1 MVHDVEMPLDQGKAA
16 ALFRATCGGG
26 FTRGPNRVEIDET
39 APLRASTRIARVLLG
54 GNKAVKTRGATPGRS
69 AQDWRDGASLLL
81 LAVLVAAFLIG
92 RAPIVAAAPGL
103 ASLYERL
110 GLPVNLRGL
119 DFGTVSMV
127 RDVEGGA
134 AGLVVSGEIVNPGGA
149 PRGLPAL
156 RFTLYDGHGR
166 EVGGWSAEIDH
177 APLSAGE
184 AAPFRSRLANPPEA
198 ARQLALRFEDAA
210 EGKP

>member
-16 ALFRATCGGG
+16 ALFPARRGGG
-26 FTRGPNRVEIDET
+26 FTSGTNRVEIGEM
-39 APLRASTRIARVLLG
+39 ALLRAGTRIAKLLLG
-54 GNKAVKTRGATPGRS
+54 GNDAVKTRGAMPGL
-69 AQDWRDGASLLL
+69 ATQGWRDGASLLL
-81 LAVLVAAFLIG
+81 LAVLVAAFLLG
-92 RAPIVAAAPGL
+92 RVPLVAAAPGL
-103 ASLYERL
+103 ASLYARL

-119 DFGTVSMV
+119 DLGNVAMV

-134 AGLVVSGEIVNPGGA
+134 PGLVVSGEIVNPGGA

-156 RFTLYDGHGR
+156 RFTLYDGRGR
-166 EVGGWSAEIDH
+166 EVGGWSTELDH

-184 AAPFRSRLANPPEA
+184 TAPFRSRLANPPEA
-198 ARQLALRFEDAA
+198 ARQLVLRFEDAA